1 LLLRYQGMTSYRP
14 ATFFFYGLIL
24 GEFVA
29 GAGWGLLGNYLQRPM
44 YNFLP

>member
-1 LLLRYQGMTSYRP
+1 MTSCRP

-29 GAGWGLLGNYLQRPM
+29 GTGWGILGNWMQRPM